1 MAQKETGALRKRQQ
15 IAQSNKTMFLW
26 VAGIS
31 VVVGVAGVVSL
42 FLIQNWM
49 FNQKVLAEKHAT
61 VKVLRSN
68 NEAVQELK
76 KNIRLL
82 ETNEAL
88 SSAKAKG
95 EDKALQVVLDA
106 LPADANSLALGASLQ
121 NKLMAGIDNLTL
133 ESLTVDPV
141 IGVENSGE
149 EEIFVEEGTVSDN
162 PNAINF
168 RLSVSS
174 SDANALKELLVRF
187 EKSIRVID
195 IRALTLDRTEDK
207 LTMSIEASAYYE
219 PAKTV
224 ELKDKVV
231 KP

>member
-1 MAQKETGALRKRQQ
+1 
-15 IAQSNKTMFLW
+15 
-26 VAGIS
+26 
-31 VVVGVAGVVSL
+31 
-42 FLIQNWM
+42 
-49 FNQKVLAEKHAT
+49 
-61 VKVLRSN
+61 
-68 NEAVQELK
+68 
-76 KNIRLL
+76 
-82 ETNEAL
+82 
-88 SSAKAKG
+88 
-95 EDKALQVVLDA
+95 
-106 LPADANSLALGASLQ
+106 
-121 NKLMAGIDNLTL
+121 MAGIDNLTL